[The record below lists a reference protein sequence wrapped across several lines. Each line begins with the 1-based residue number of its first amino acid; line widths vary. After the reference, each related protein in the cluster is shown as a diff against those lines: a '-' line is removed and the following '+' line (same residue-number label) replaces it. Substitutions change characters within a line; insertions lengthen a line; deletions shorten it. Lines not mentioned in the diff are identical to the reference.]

1 MCILDKCISNS
12 DISTLWSRLKAFS
25 SCPPFKLRTCFT
37 IFSLFIYV
45 LICSFIITTIQT
57 SAFAAPASKD
67 ILKPA
72 EKIIRKEIRSGRIPG
87 AVLIIGSSD
96 KIILRKAY
104 GDRSIKPK
112 KQPMTLDTI
121 FDLASL
127 TKVIATTTAVM
138 KLVEDGKLSID
149 NRISHY
155 WPEFGSNGKEDI
167 TVRHLLTHYSG
178 LRADL
183 SLEPDWFGHETA
195 LKMIIDEKPVSPP
208 GSRFIY
214 SDINFEILGELVGK
228 ISGESL
234 DAYCSENI
242 FQPLAMK
249 NTFFRPKKSLQGC
262 IAPTQFT
269 NGKKGRMLCG
279 EVHDPAA
286 YRMEGV
292 AGHSGLFSTAGDL
305 SIFAKMLLEGG
316 TLSGVRI
323 LNSSTVEM
331 MTLPQS
337 PPEQKPLRGFG
348 WSIDA
353 PLAAN
358 RAALLPIGSYGH
370 KGYTGTL
377 IWIDPV
383 SNTFIILLT
392 NRVHP
397 YGKGDAEPVRKEIIN
412 LVSHSAGTL
421 SVNQALTRRPSLSF
435 FYKTDNNKRPANN
448 DIGKLQTGIDVLKN
462 EGFSQLSGLQLGL
475 ITNHSGIDSSGQ
487 RTIDLLHKAPNISLM
502 AIFSPEHGLS
512 GKADRK
518 LKSTVEPLTGLP
530 IHSLYGTV
538 LRPTKNML
546 DGIDALVFDIQDA
559 GVRFYTYITTMAYA
573 MEAAARKGIPFY
585 VLDRPNPLNAVSV
598 QGPVLEKDMTSFT
611 GYFPLPVRHGMTV
624 GELAELFNG
633 EKHIGVKL
641 HVIKMDGYKRDQW
654 FDETGLK
661 WVNPSPNLRSIKEAL
676 LYPGIA
682 LSEGANVSVGRG
694 TLTPFEL
701 VGAPWISAVELTS
714 YLNGRNIKGIGFKPV
729 SFTPESDIY
738 KKRRCHGVR
747 IILSDRD
754 KLDPTL
760 LGVEIISALH
770 KLYPEDFQINKTLDL
785 IGSRE
790 VLQEIKNGENPVAIS
805 MNWQSHLRE
814 FENLRSKYLLY

>member
-1 MCILDKCISNS
+1 MNPSV
-12 DISTLWSRLKAFS
+12 A
-25 SCPPFKLRTCFT
+25 
-37 IFSLFIYV
+37 YV
-45 LICSFIITTIQT
+45 LICSFIITIIQT
-57 SAFAAPASKD
+57 SAFAAPVSKD

-72 EKIIRKEIRSGRIPG
+72 EKIIRQEIRSGRIPG

-96 KIILRKAY
+96 KVILGKAY
-104 GDRSIKPK
+104 GNRAIKPK
-112 KQPMTLDTI
+112 KQPMTVDTI

-138 KLVEDGKLSID
+138 KLVEDGKLNLD
-149 NRISHY
+149 DRISQY
-155 WPEFGSNGKEDI
+155 WPEFGTNGKEDI

-183 SLEPDWFGHETA
+183 PLEPDWFGHETA
-195 LKMIIDEKPVSPP
+195 LKMIIGEKPVDPA
-208 GSRFIY
+208 GSKFIY

-228 ISGESL
+228 ISGEPL

-242 FQPLAMK
+242 FRPIGMK
-249 NTFFRPKKSLQGC
+249 NTFFNPKKSLQAC
-262 IAPTQFT
+262 IAPTQYT
-269 NGKKGRMLCG
+269 KGKKGRMLCG

-286 YRMEGV
+286 GRMEGI
-292 AGHSGLFSTAGDL
+292 AGHAGLFSTAGDL

-323 LNSSTVEM
+323 LNASTVEM

-337 PPEQKPLRGFG
+337 PPDQKPLRGLG

-358 RAALLPIGSYGH
+358 REILLPVGSYGH

-383 SNTFIILLT
+383 SDTYIILLT

-397 YGKGDAEPVRKEIIN
+397 YGKGDAEPVRKKIIN
-412 LVSHSAGTL
+412 LVSRSAGTL
-421 SVNQALTRRPSLSF
+421 SVNQALTRRPSLTS
-435 FYKTDNNKRPANN
+435 FYKADNNKRPDNT
-448 DIGKLQTGIDVLKN
+448 DIGRVQTGIDVLKN
-462 EGFSQLSGLQLGL
+462 KGFSPLSGLQLGL
-475 ITNHSGIDSSGQ
+475 ITNHSGVDNSGQ
-487 RTIDLLHKAPNISLM
+487 RTIDLLHNAPNINLK

-512 GKADRK
+512 GKADGK
-518 LKSTVEPLTGLP
+518 LRSTVEPLTGLP
-530 IHSLYGTV
+530 VHSLYGAE
-538 LRPTKNML
+538 LRPTGNML

-585 VLDRPNPLNAVSV
+585 VLDRPNPLNALTV
-598 QGPVLEKDMTSFT
+598 QGPVLEKDVASFT

-624 GELAELFNG
+624 GELAELFNA
-633 EKHIGVKL
+633 EKRIGVKL
-641 HVIKMDGYKRDQW
+641 HIIKMDGYKRAQW
-654 FDETGLK
+654 FDETGLR

-676 LYPGIA
+676 LYPGVA
-682 LSEGANVSVGRG
+682 LAEGANVSVGRG
-694 TLTPFEL
+694 TPTPFEL
-701 VGAPWISAVELTS
+701 VGAPWISAGELTS
-714 YLNGRNIKGIGFKPV
+714 YLNGRNIKGVGFKPV

-738 KKRRCHGVR
+738 KKRRCQGIK

-760 LGVEIISALH
+760 LGIEIISALH
-770 KLYPEDFQINKTLDL
+770 KLYPKDFQINKTLDS

-805 MNWQSHLRE
+805 MNWQSHLKE

>member
-1 MCILDKCISNS
+1 MNVLVSY
-12 DISTLWSRLKAFS
+12 L
-25 SCPPFKLRTCFT
+25 PFKLRTCFT
-37 IFSLFIYV
+37 TFNLFTYL
-45 LICSFIITTIQT
+45 LICSFIIMQT
-57 SAFAAPASKD
+57 SAFAAPVSKD

-72 EKIIRKEIRSGRIPG
+72 EKIIRQEIRSGRIPG

-96 KIILRKAY
+96 KVILRKAY
-104 GDRSIKPK
+104 GNRAIKPK
-112 KQPMTLDTI
+112 KQPMTVDTI

-138 KLVEDGKLSID
+138 KLAEDGKLSLD
-149 NRISHY
+149 ERISRY

-183 SLEPDWFGHETA
+183 PLEPDWSGHETA
-195 LKMIIDEKPVSPP
+195 LKMIIDEKPVAPP
-208 GSRFIY
+208 GSKFLY

-228 ISGESL
+228 ISGGPL

-242 FQPLAMK
+242 FQPLGMK
-249 NTFFRPKKSLQGC
+249 NTFFKPKKSLQSC
-262 IAPTQFT
+262 IAPTQYT

-292 AGHSGLFSTAGDL
+292 AGHAGLFSTAGDL

-337 PPEQKPLRGFG
+337 PPDQKPLRGLG

-358 RAALLPIGSYGH
+358 REILLPVGSYGH

-397 YGKGDAEPVRKEIIN
+397 YGKGDAEPVRKQIIN
-412 LVSHSAGTL
+412 LVSRSAGTL
-421 SVNQALTRRPSLSF
+421 SVNQALTRRPSLAP
-435 FYKTDNNKRPANN
+435 FYKPDNNKRPDNT
-448 DIGKLQTGIDVLKN
+448 DIGKVQTGIDVLKN

-475 ITNHSGIDSSGQ
+475 ITNHSGIDNSGQ
-487 RTIDLLHKAPNISLM
+487 RTIDLLHKAPNINLK
-502 AIFSPEHGLS
+502 AIFSPEHGLF
-512 GKADRK
+512 GKADIK

-530 IHSLYGTV
+530 VHSLYGAE

-585 VLDRPNPLNAVSV
+585 VLDRPNPLNALTV
-598 QGPVLEKDMTSFT
+598 QGPVLEKDMASFT

-624 GELAELFNG
+624 GELAELFNA

-676 LYPGIA
+676 LYPGVA
-682 LSEGANVSVGRG
+682 LSEGANISVGRG
-694 TLTPFEL
+694 TPTPFEL
-701 VGAPWISAVELTS
+701 VGAPWINAEELTS
-714 YLNGRNIKGIGFKPV
+714 YLNSRNIKGIGFKPV

-770 KLYPEDFQINKTLDL
+770 KLYPEDFQINKTLDS

-790 VLQEIKNGENPVAIS
+790 VLQEIKSGENPVAIS
-805 MNWQSHLRE
+805 INWQSHLRE

>member
-1 MCILDKCISNS
+1 M
-12 DISTLWSRLKAFS
+12 
-25 SCPPFKLRTCFT
+25 
-37 IFSLFIYV
+37 
-45 LICSFIITTIQT
+45 QT
-57 SAFAAPASKD
+57 SAFAAPVSKD

-72 EKIIRKEIRSGRIPG
+72 EKIIRQEIRSGRIPG

-96 KIILRKAY
+96 KVILRKAY
-104 GDRSIKPK
+104 GNRAIKPK
-112 KQPMTLDTI
+112 KQPMTVDTI

-138 KLVEDGKLSID
+138 KLAEDGKLSLD
-149 NRISHY
+149 ERISRY

-195 LKMIIDEKPVSPP
+195 LKMIIDEKPVSSP
-208 GSRFIY
+208 GSKFLY

-228 ISGESL
+228 ISGEPL

-242 FQPLAMK
+242 FQPLGMK
-249 NTFFRPKKSLQGC
+249 NTFFNPKKSLQSC
-262 IAPTQFT
+262 IAPTQYT

-292 AGHSGLFSTAGDL
+292 AGHAGLFSTAGDL

-337 PPEQKPLRGFG
+337 PPDQKPLRGLG

-358 RAALLPIGSYGH
+358 RETLLPVGSYGH

-397 YGKGDAEPVRKEIIN
+397 YGKGDAEPVRKQIID
-412 LVSHSAGTL
+412 LVSRSAGTL
-421 SVNQALTRRPSLSF
+421 SVNQALTRRPSLSS
-435 FYKTDNNKRPANN
+435 FYKADNNKRPDNT
-448 DIGKLQTGIDVLKN
+448 DSGKVQTGIDVLKN

-475 ITNHSGIDSSGQ
+475 ITNHSGIDNSGQ
-487 RTIDLLHKAPNISLM
+487 RTIDLLHKAPNINLK
-502 AIFSPEHGLS
+502 AIFSPEHGLY
-512 GKADRK
+512 GKADIK

-530 IHSLYGTV
+530 VHSLYGAE

-585 VLDRPNPLNAVSV
+585 VLDRPNPLNALTV

-624 GELAELFNG
+624 GELAELFNA
-633 EKHIGVKL
+633 EKRIGVKL

-676 LYPGIA
+676 LYPGVA

-694 TLTPFEL
+694 TPTPFEL
-701 VGAPWISAVELTS
+701 VGAPWISAGELTS

-738 KKRRCHGVR
+738 KKRRCHGVK

-790 VLQEIKNGENPVAIS
+790 VLQEIKSGENPVAIS

>member
-1 MCILDKCISNS
+1 M
-12 DISTLWSRLKAFS
+12 
-25 SCPPFKLRTCFT
+25 
-37 IFSLFIYV
+37 
-45 LICSFIITTIQT
+45 QT
-57 SAFAAPASKD
+57 SAFAAPVSKD

-72 EKIIRKEIRSGRIPG
+72 EKIIRQEIRSGRIPG

-96 KIILRKAY
+96 KVILRKAY
-104 GDRSIKPK
+104 GNRAIKPK
-112 KQPMTLDTI
+112 KQPMTVDTI

-138 KLVEDGKLSID
+138 QLAEDGKLSLD
-149 NRISHY
+149 ERISQY
-155 WPEFGSNGKEDI
+155 WPEFGTNGKEDI

-183 SLEPDWFGHETA
+183 PLEPDWFGHETA

-208 GSRFIY
+208 GSKFLY

-228 ISGESL
+228 ISGGPL

-242 FQPLAMK
+242 FQPLGMK
-249 NTFFRPKKSLQGC
+249 NTFFKPKKSLQSC
-262 IAPTQFT
+262 IAPTQYT

-286 YRMEGV
+286 SRMEGV
-292 AGHSGLFSTAGDL
+292 AGHAGLFSTAGDL

-323 LNSSTVEM
+323 LNFSTVEM

-337 PPEQKPLRGFG
+337 PPDQKPLRGLG

-358 RAALLPIGSYGH
+358 REILLPVGSYGH

-397 YGKGDAEPVRKEIIN
+397 YGKGDAEPVRKQIIN
-412 LVSHSAGTL
+412 LVSRSTGTL
-421 SVNQALTRRPSLSF
+421 SVNQALTRRPSLSS
-435 FYKTDNNKRPANN
+435 FYKPDNNKRSDNT
-448 DIGKLQTGIDVLKN
+448 DISKVQTGIDVLKN

-475 ITNHSGIDSSGQ
+475 ITNHSGIDNSGQ
-487 RTIDLLHKAPNISLM
+487 RTIDLLHKAPNINLK

-512 GKADRK
+512 GKADMK

-530 IHSLYGTV
+530 VHSLYGAE

-585 VLDRPNPLNAVSV
+585 VLDRPNPLNALTV

-624 GELAELFNG
+624 GELAELFNA

-676 LYPGIA
+676 LYPGVA
-682 LSEGANVSVGRG
+682 LAEGANVSVGRG
-694 TLTPFEL
+694 TPTPFEL
-701 VGAPWISAVELTS
+701 VGAPWISAGELTS

-738 KKRRCHGVR
+738 KKRRCHGVK

-790 VLQEIKNGENPVAIS
+790 VLQEIKSGKNPVAIS